1 MNRIRV
7 FFSADGL
14 KRILWAAFLVTLPV
28 TSFPFFPPAFGGEAL
43 VRPLSLYPLSLL
55 VLLVIIPRL
64 IKKPL
69 PGNLLALLPFVLLAV
84 ASSLLSLLRG
94 IEPALGISVT
104 ARVARGLTTLMI
116 GCAIYLAIALLPEDK
131 KDLRFT
137 LRWIYTGGAIAL
149 LWGSLQ
155 AIYVVHFDPEWFGW
169 LSRIQQYISY
179 RRLLPER
186 ISGLTYEPHWF
197 AEQIIV
203 LLLPGLLA
211 AVLTGYTVFNKR
223 WRWLTI
229 EWLLLIW
236 AIILLPFTF
245 SRSGVLNLILLLGAS
260 LLFFY
265 KPAKKNLSKPS
276 NNIAEHSTPSQPSV
290 LSRLPVKLTLVVTLA
305 LIPIYLVGTRNPFF
319 SRIWE
324 YWGQENANLPGY
336 LSYLGFDARAAFGEA
351 AYNAY
356 LAYPFLGIGLG
367 NYAFYFEEML
377 PYRPVAALPE
387 ILRLITP
394 EKGRDRLV
402 TSKNFYL
409 RLLSETGIIGAIAFF
424 GFVITLSG
432 SALYLWFAK
441 EQEWRYWGILS
452 LNGLAAFTL
461 SAMTF
466 DSFVIPNMWIVFG
479 LITTATRLHTQAIH
493 HSNTSIA
500 PGEQIN

>member
-1 MNRIRV
+1 MTRLKEIFTIPHLERV
-7 FFSADGL
+7 
-14 KRILWAAFLVTLPV
+14 LWATFLMTLPV

-43 VRPLSLYPLSLL
+43 VRPLSLYPLSIL
-55 VLLVIIPRL
+55 VLLVILPRL
-64 IKKPL
+64 FKKPL
-69 PGNLLALLPFVLLAV
+69 PGALLALLPFILIAIT
-84 ASSLLSLLRG
+84 SSLLSLLRG

-104 ARVARGLTTLMI
+104 ARVVRGLTTLMI

-131 KDLRFT
+131 EDLRFT
-137 LRWIYTGGAIAL
+137 LRWIYLGGAFAL

-155 AIYVVHFDPEWFGW
+155 AIYVLRYDPQWFSL

-179 RRLLPER
+179 RRLLIER

-211 AVLTGYTVFNKR
+211 SVITGYSVFNKR
-223 WRWLTI
+223 WHWLTF
-229 EWLLLIW
+229 EWFLLIW
-236 AIILLPFTF
+236 SVFLLPFTF
-245 SRSGVLNLILLLGAS
+245 SRSGVLNLVILLSAS
-260 LLFFY
+260 LVLFY
-265 KPAKKNLSKPS
+265 RPGKKDSSHSKPPPQS
-276 NNIAEHSTPSQPSV
+276 SLLT
-290 LSRLPVKLTLVVTLA
+290 RLPVKLALAVCLV
-305 LIPIYLVGTRNPFF
+305 LIPVYLIGARNPFF
-319 SRIWE
+319 SRLWE
-324 YWGQENANLPGY
+324 YWEQENASIPEY
-336 LSYLGFDARAAFGEA
+336 LSYLGFDARLAFGEA

-356 LAYPFLGIGLG
+356 LAYPVLGIGLG

-424 GFVITLSG
+424 GFLITLCG
-432 SALYLWFAK
+432 SALYLWFTPEK
-441 EQEWRYWGILS
+441 EWHYWGVFS
-452 LNGLAAFTL
+452 LIGLAAFAL

-466 DSFVIPNMWIVFG
+466 DSFVIPNMWVVFG
-479 LITTATRLHTQAIH
+479 LITAASRLYLNTPSSTILSKMT
-493 HSNTSIA
+493 SNQKA
-500 PGEQIN
+500 

>member
-1 MNRIRV
+1 
-7 FFSADGL
+7 
-14 KRILWAAFLVTLPV
+14 LVTLPV

-43 VRPLSLYPLSLL
+43 VRPLSLYPLIVL
-55 VLLVIIPRL
+55 VLLVVLPRL
-64 IKKPL
+64 LKKPI
-69 PGNLLALLPFVLLAV
+69 PGALLALLPFVLVAI

-104 ARVARGLTTLMI
+104 ARVTRGLSTLLI

-131 KDLRFT
+131 EDLRFT
-137 LRWIYTGGAIAL
+137 LRWIYIGCAIAL
-149 LWGSLQ
+149 FWGSLQ
-155 AIYVVHFDPEWFGW
+155 AIYILWFDPQWFGW
-169 LSRIQQYISY
+169 LSKVQQYISY

-203 LLLPGLLA
+203 LLIPGLLA
-211 AVLTGYTVFNKR
+211 AVMTGYTVFNKR
-223 WRWLTI
+223 WRWLTF

-236 AIILLPFTF
+236 AVILLPFTF
-245 SRSGVLNLILLLGAS
+245 SRSGVLNLVLLLGAS

-265 KPAKKNLSKPS
+265 KPGQKSPS
-276 NNIAEHSTPSQPSV
+276 APGKSSFI
-290 LSRLPVKLTLVVTLA
+290 SRLPIKFSLVICLA

-324 YWGQENANLPGY
+324 YWGQENVSLPSY
-336 LSYLGFDARAAFGEA
+336 LSYLGFDARVAYGEA

-356 LAYPFLGIGLG
+356 LAYPLLGIGLG

-409 RLLSETGIIGAIAFF
+409 RLLSETGIIGTIAFF

-432 SALYLWFAK
+432 SALYLWFTPDL
-441 EQEWRYWGILS
+441 EWRYWGMLS
-452 LNGLAAFTL
+452 LIGLAAFSL

-466 DSFVIPNMWIVFG
+466 DSFVIPNMWVVFG
-479 LITTATRLHTQAIH
+479 IITAATRLYLLTLSQKTSRSPSLSS
-493 HSNTSIA
+493 SNDL
-500 PGEQIN
+500 E